1 MTEHDAKD
9 LSLAPLGT
17 LKTEWAEQSM
27 PYLASMDVQIDELTP
42 AQEEYVSSWTHG
54 T

>member
-9 LSLAPLGT
+9 FSLAPAGK
-17 LKTEWAEQSM
+17 LKSEWAEQSM

-42 AQEEYVSSWTHG
+42 AQEEYLSSGTHG